1 MVDGGSL
8 DLFVLLG
15 PTLQDTI
22 RQYVNLTGAPHLPQ
36 VSYSNISTMIV
47 YSVFYKIDKL
57 LITII
62 NYFFDYSR

>member
-15 PTLQDTI
+15 PTLQETI

-36 VSYSNISTMIV
+36 VSCRNISTMI
-47 YSVFYKIDKL
+47 L
-57 LITII
+57 
-62 NYFFDYSR
+62 N